1 MNKRCAFFILTVTFF
16 TCSLA
21 YAIDIKDVTMKIA
34 NFGKVVFSHNQHF
47 KQEGIKN
54 NCKACHNAIF
64 NLRGKRSYTM
74 ADMEKGKSCG
84 ACHNG
89 KRAFDLKNC
98 IQCHKV
104 ADVHFK
110 VKETGPV
117 RFAHKTH
124 LKGANANS
132 CALCHPKLYDMAP
145 KRTVV
150 TMTQMEKGKSCGACH
165 NGKEAFKIEDCT
177 KCHPTRDVEIKLK
190 DAGDVKFSHDFH
202 AGLYKCG
209 DCHIKLYLPST
220 KNKRV
225 TKEEMEKGKSCG
237 ACHIESK
244 EAFTVKENCDRCHK
258 M

>member
-1 MNKRCAFFILTVTFF
+1 MNKRYTFLILIVTIF
-16 TCSLA
+16 TCSVA

-34 NFGKVVFSHNQHF
+34 NFGKVVFNHNQHF

-54 NCKACHNAIF
+54 NCKTCHNAIF
-64 NLRGKRSYTM
+64 NLRSKNRFTM

-84 ACHNG
+84 ACHTG

-104 ADVHFK
+104 ADISLK

-117 RFAHKTH
+117 RFSHTTH
-124 LKGANANS
+124 LKGANSNN
-132 CALCHPKLYDMAP
+132 CAVCHPQIYDMASKKP
-145 KRTVV
+145 VS
-150 TMTQMEKGKSCGACH
+150 MAQMEKGKSCGACH
-165 NGKEAFKIEDCT
+165 NGKGAFKTEDCM
-177 KCHPTRDVEIKLK
+177 KCHPTKDVDFKLK
-190 DAGDVKFSHDFH
+190 DSGDVKFSHEFH

-209 DCHIKLYLPST
+209 DCHIKLYLPSA
-220 KNKRV
+220 KNKRISM
-225 TKEEMEKGKSCG
+225 EEMEKGRSCG

-244 EAFTVKENCDRCHK
+244 EAFSVKANCDRCHK